1 MDIPHTLLWYDTA
14 HRTHVCDAVEE
25 AMRFITIIGN
35 IICVVGLFVACIGC
49 STAPPEPS
57 PIPMG
62 KQETPES
69 LATPRPTPT
78 EQQPTA
84 TPAAPDPTASAG
96 IPTASVAETAVG
108 SPVPPTGTPAPTAA
122 VRPTPIPT
130 ISAAYAPPIPSD
142 VPVPTFDSDLLS
154 MIATVVQCRFPNA
167 VYDPQL
173 HRDAMI
179 DILRRQTYG
188 NSTDEFLLAV
198 PYYVR
203 ELGLKYEVFGTN
215 TSVLREAVRERWSCT
230 DILARLDDLWYE
242 PDEFSVPPSFFSL
255 FHGQEVYGWID
266 VYMAYE

>member
-1 MDIPHTLLWYDTA
+1 
-14 HRTHVCDAVEE
+14 
-25 AMRFITIIGN
+25 MRFITIIGN
-35 IICVVGLFVACIGC
+35 IICIVGLFVACIGC

-69 LATPRPTPT
+69 PTTPRPTPT
-78 EQQPTA
+78 ERQPTA
-84 TPAAPDPTASAG
+84 TPAAPDPTASAV

-108 SPVPPTGTPAPTAA
+108 SPLPPTGTPVPPTGTPAPTAA

-167 VYDPQL
+167 VYDPEL

-179 DILRRQTYG
+179 DILRRETYG

-203 ELGLKYEVFGTN
+203 VLGLKYAVFGIN
-215 TSVLREAVRERWSCT
+215 TGVLREAVRQRWSCT
-230 DILARLDDLWYE
+230 DILARLNEIWYE
-242 PDEFSVPPSFFSL
+242 PDRFSVPPSFFSL
-255 FHGQEVYGWID
+255 FHGQEVYGWLT
-266 VYMAYE
+266 VSMAYE